1 MQGGVGEAMISAK
14 AQRELLWKYYL
25 EAGEDKPKALDM
37 AMEDPELSGVKRK
50 SLYNSLRRLE
60 ERGGVS
66 KVEKHEWSLRE
77 EKALWDLYK
86 NRGEETIFA
95 IARAAIKFP
104 MFKGLSSHQVNGKL
118 DSMIRAGGKTR
129 AGTAAA
135 RQWAGDDW
143 RLQDIGKH
151 NLELAD
157 QILCELDEL
166 AHQKREAVQC

>member
-1 MQGGVGEAMISAK
+1 MTTCKGFTTEA
-14 AQRELLWKYYL
+14 RELLWKYYL
-25 EAGEDKPKALDM
+25 EAGEDRTKALDM

-50 SLYNSLRRLE
+50 SLYNSLRRLV

-66 KVEKHEWSLRE
+66 KVERHEWSLKE

-86 NRGEETIFA
+86 NRGDETIFA
-95 IARAAIKFP
+95 VAKAAIKLP

-135 RQWAGDDW
+135 RQWADDDW

-151 NLELAD
+151 NLDLAD
-157 QILCELDEL
+157 QILSELDEL
-166 AHQKREAVQC
+166 AHQKREGVQCCGR